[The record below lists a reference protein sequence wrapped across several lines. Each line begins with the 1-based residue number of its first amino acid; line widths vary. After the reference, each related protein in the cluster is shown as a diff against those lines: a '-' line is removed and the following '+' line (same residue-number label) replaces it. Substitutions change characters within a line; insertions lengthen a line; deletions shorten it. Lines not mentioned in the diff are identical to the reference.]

1 MIIFIGIGIIITLWI
16 SYEKNKTAKIS
27 EKKSKDFWQRES
39 EADLVRRKDI
49 SNLLYIL
56 IPYDKLPFI
65 ETQDV
70 EIKEV
75 QNHIY
80 ELKDKKIVNLTEYT
94 NTELKLAYGAPNL
107 PLLSE
112 YDHNFTLL
120 TRNLYKWAALLVD
133 KKDISSAKELL
144 KFGIECGTDI
154 SGNYTLL
161 AKLYSEENNLSAI
174 EDLITKAE
182 NIRTIM
188 KESTISELK
197 NILNS

>member
-39 EADLVRRKDI
+39 EADLIRRKDI

-65 ETQDV
+65 ATQDV